1 MRRRAGLPFAARGTA
16 RRCAPPLALVATLG
30 LGGCSL
36 LEPQQDPALVKAQQ
50 VETRVAQVER
60 QSQGMLD
67 LQRQIEQ
74 LQAEVR
80 RLRGELEQAQF
91 QAESAKTQQ
100 RDLYAD
106 LDRRLQALEARGIG
120 PANAG
125 AGVGAGAGAAGT
137 VGDREAYQ
145 AALDALKQRDY
156 ARAEQVLR
164 DFPARYPDSAL
175 LDNAKYW
182 LGETLYVQRKYPESL
197 QAFQRVVREHPDSG
211 KVPDALLKAGYAEYE
226 LKRYR
231 ESRDFLNRVVKQYP
245 DAPAATGARERLA
258 RMDAERR

>member
-1 MRRRAGLPFAARGTA
+1 MVRRAGPRLASRTSAGRL
-16 RRCAPPLALVATLG
+16 APPLVLCGMLG

-36 LEPQQDPALVKAQQ
+36 VEPQQDPALVKAQQ
-50 VETRVAQVER
+50 VEGRVAQVER
-60 QSQGMLD
+60 QAQGMLD

-74 LQAEVR
+74 LQGDVR

-91 QAESAKTQQ
+91 QAESAKQQQ

-106 LDRRLQALEARGIG
+106 LDRRLQALEARGSL
-120 PANAG
+120 P
-125 AGVGAGAGAAGT
+125 GAGAAAGAGGAP
-137 VGDREAYQ
+137 GDREAYQ
-145 AALDALKQRDY
+145 SALDALKQRDY

-164 DFPARYPDSAL
+164 EFPSRYPDSAL

-231 ESRDFLNRVVKQYP
+231 EARDFLNRVVKQYP
-245 DAPAATGARERLA
+245 EAPAAAGARERLA
-258 RMDAERR
+258 RMGAEQR